1 MVIDATKKFA
11 RRTAQWMM
19 SSGMPRKELEERLK
33 VFSEDHIKVIGE
45 QVREIRGQKNP
56 K

>member
-11 RRTAQWMM
+11 RRTAQWLLT
-19 SSGMPRKELEERLK
+19 SGMNSKQIEERLRR
-33 VFSEDHIKVIGE
+33 FDQDHIALIGE
-45 QVREIRGQKNP
+45 QGKEIRGK